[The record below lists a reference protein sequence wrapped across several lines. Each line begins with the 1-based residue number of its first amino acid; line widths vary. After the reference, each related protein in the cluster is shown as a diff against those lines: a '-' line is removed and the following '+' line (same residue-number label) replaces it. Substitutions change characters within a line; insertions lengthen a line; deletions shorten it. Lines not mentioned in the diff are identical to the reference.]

1 MASDKEIEVLILD
14 VYRQFDVPYGESLMV
29 NTLQEKIVN
38 ELGQTAGELQ
48 SGLRRLIDKG
58 LLEQGIERPEA
69 FILRTELQGG
79 KSSA

>member
-1 MASDKEIEVLILD
+1 MATQDDIEALILD
-14 VYRQFDVPYGESLMV
+14 VYRQLDVPFGECLMS

-38 ELGQTAGELQ
+38 ELGHTAGELQ